1 MTKKKTTYSLGVVL
15 LALLVGLM
23 GGSLLTPRVNKRS
36 IQERVMSDR
45 MNAMLQLVE
54 GCYVDKIDYDSLTD
68 QMMNAMLSTLDP
80 HSCYLSPEAFAKESE
95 MVQGRFEGIGVTLYY
110 LNDTVYANTVI
121 AGSPAAQAGIHPGDR
136 IIKVDTTLVSGTGLT
151 KKPSGVV
158 DLIRGPR
165 YTTVTLSIQRA
176 GSEKLIQKKV
186 KRDVIHHASVPAAVM
201 MDKETGYILVSRFA
215 GTTAA
220 EFHNA
225 LLQLT
230 QEGMKHLVLD
240 LRNNG
245 GGVLD
250 GAIQMADELLPQGD
264 LIVYTQGAHERRRN
278 VYATKGGLFEDGCL
292 TVLIN
297 EHSASASEVVSGA
310 IQDNDR
316 GTIVG
321 HRSFGKGLV
330 QHQFDLSDNSA
341 ILLTIARY
349 YSPSGRCIQRPY
361 DKGSDEYYSE
371 YLARVLSDYTMADS
385 VLNQQDSSEEYLT
398 KNGRKVYGG
407 GGILPDV
414 TLPYLRDT
422 SLIYFNRLIDKQV
435 LERVMFNNL
444 FAHYDAIIKQYPDME
459 SFEKHFMVDDKLWET
474 ILRQADKQGLK
485 RHAECIR
492 KYGSEIRNRYKAI
505 MALALYGDDGYYKI
519 ALPYDTEMQQALKAK
534 VNLNGKKK

>member
-1 MTKKKTTYSLGVVL
+1 MTKKKNTYSLGVVL

-136 IIKVDTTLVSGTGLT
+136 IMKVDTTLVSGTGLT

-278 VYATKGGLFEDGCL
+278 VYATKGGLFEDGRL

>member
-1 MTKKKTTYSLGVVL
+1 
-15 LALLVGLM
+15 
-23 GGSLLTPRVNKRS
+23 
-36 IQERVMSDR
+36 MSDR

>member
-136 IIKVDTTLVSGTGLT
+136 IMKVDTTLVSGTGLT

-278 VYATKGGLFEDGCL
+278 VYATKGGLFEDGRL

>member
-23 GGSLLTPRVNKRS
+23 GGSLLTPQVNKRS

-136 IIKVDTTLVSGTGLT
+136 IMKVDTTLVSGTGLT

-250 GAIQMADELLPQGD
+250 GAIQMADELLPKGD
-264 LIVYTQGAHERRRN
+264 LIVYTQGAHERRHN
-278 VYATKGGLFEDGCL
+278 VYATKGGLFEDGRL